1 VRPRVLRTRLVL
13 AGLGAIA
20 AAGLITMPAAKADPE
35 LSHAQIA
42 YVQTYHSAVCKTIA
56 KYPTEGGVAGVLQG
70 VMSDGFGPVDAA
82 NIVNASVA
90 VWCPE
95 WWPLLEA
102 IGDKARGEN
111 QISQVWQS

>member
-1 VRPRVLRTRLVL
+1 VRRRETRRWL
-13 AGLGAIA
+13 A
-20 AAGLITMPAAKADPE
+20 AAGIATMPAAKADPE

-95 WWPLLEA
+95 WWPLLQA
-102 IGDKARGEN
+102 IGDHARAQN
-111 QISQVWQS
+111 SISDVVMS